1 MKGPKTSFCFWS
13 FDMYICFFMLIIF
26 SLQIFVLHL
35 FALSIKG
42 FLQTCIMQCFS
53 CIYLLWSQVL
63 FLQTRIMQCL
73 SCIYLLQ
80 RQVLFLQTRIMQ
92 CLFCIYL
99 LWRQVLF
106 LQTRIMQCLPD
117 PFHQQWTATPIQTRR
132 PLSSIS
138 IKSQP
143 NF

>member
-1 MKGPKTSFCFWS
+1 
-13 FDMYICFFMLIIF
+13 MYICFFMLIIF

-73 SCIYLLQ
+73 
-80 RQVLFLQTRIMQ
+80 
-92 CLFCIYL
+92 
-99 LWRQVLF
+99 
-106 LQTRIMQCLPD
+106 PD
-117 PFHQQWTATPIQTRR
+117 PFHQQWPATPIQTRR